1 MAREGRIRQF
11 AIGYYWEEL
20 LKKKFSYMGIE
31 FEEISLI
38 EEIIPYELYIG
49 YVKIKSLSEKT
60 EFIEIEV
67 VFDKRG
73 NPSVTCY
80 PKILNSIK
88 LEYSGCKV
96 LLNKINYYNLII

>member
-1 MAREGRIRQF
+1 MAREERIRQF

-49 YVKIKSLSEKT
+49 YVKIKSLSEKN

-67 VFDKRG
+67 IFDKRG
-73 NPSVTCY
+73 NPFVTCY
-80 PKILNSIK
+80 PKILNSVEPQVCGKPII
-88 LEYSGCKV
+88 
-96 LLNKINYYNLII
+96 LNKLK